1 MLLLAHSFQCT
12 DHSPIPSPPLARTHR
27 APPPTPPM
35 PPTYPPTQTTCLA
48 VIGTIVWFP
57 HDSFTPYTPVAAPPP
72 PLASPACAA
81 PASTLTTGSAAHPG
95 GEGVLA
101 LGSCWTD
108 CTCRCRCRPT
118 EPSGC
123 VNDRVC
129 RRCGNHL
136 GHQSGWG
143 KQIVDVRAL
152 CGTSQGGKATAAV
165 LIPDRECACA
175 HQAT

>member
-27 APPPTPPM
+27 APPPPPLPCL
-35 PPTYPPTQTTCLA
+35 PPTHPPRQPAWLSLA
-48 VIGTIVWFP
+48 PSSGSPTIP
-57 HDSFTPYTPVAAPPP
+57 SHHTHQLLPPP